1 MQDAYEIIRY
11 CLTGPSNFVSVQIL
25 HLYRTGMFSC
35 VYFFVAPLVQPH
47 AGCLQNHR
55 VLLTGP

>member
-11 CLTGPSNFVSVQIL
+11 CLTGPYNFVSVLIL

-35 VYFFVAPLVQPH
+35 VYFFVALWCNLTQD
-47 AGCLQNHR
+47 AYEIRL
-55 VLLTGP
+55 LLTGP